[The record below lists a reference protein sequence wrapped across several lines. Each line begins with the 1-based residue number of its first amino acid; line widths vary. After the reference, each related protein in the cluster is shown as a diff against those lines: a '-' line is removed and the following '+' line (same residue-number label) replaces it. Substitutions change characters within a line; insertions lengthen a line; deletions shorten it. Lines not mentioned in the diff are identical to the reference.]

1 MGEEEDSTSRHTVT
15 ITVKTGRDE
24 SRLNGSLTVWGKVT
38 QQRLQAVDGKGE
50 PKRIRTELLFT
61 ARPNRLTSS
70 SSVRRIT
77 LNVVGAVFPAGR
89 FAPLKYIKAIY
100 MAFQV
105 L

>member
-1 MGEEEDSTSRHTVT
+1 MGEEEDYTSRHTVT

-61 ARPNRLTSS
+61 ARPNRFTSS
-70 SSVRRIT
+70 SSVRRMT

-100 MAFQV
+100 MAFQA